1 MIHCVTNEL
10 KINSLEIQT
19 KTLWRIKNIKYLILY
34 STSVAIE
41 NEIEIDIV
49 KKILK
54 EHSKR

>member
-1 MIHCVTNEL
+1 M
-10 KINSLEIQT
+10 EIQT